1 MPQLLRKNRCRLKI
15 KLTESFY
22 NVILFVNTSKVRKK
36 LNPSMDSIF
45 IKEVLFQAI
54 LSELSILKE
63 LTFRLAAELTATIQV
78 KLVGLK
84 FTNQREL
91 VMVFFV
97 FTMLLI
103 TKFLSL

>member
-1 MPQLLRKNRCRLKI
+1 MLQLLRKNRCRLKI

-63 LTFRLAAELTATIQV
+63 LIPKLAVELTQTTLL
-78 KLVGLK
+78 KLVGSASLNRK
-84 FTNQREL
+84 EFQ
-91 VMVFFV
+91 MV
-97 FTMLLI
+97 
-103 TKFLSL
+103 